1 MRSERFLDTN
11 ILIYAALG
19 RKDDRPKYETA
30 KRIIADVKI
39 GLSAQVLAEFYVGVT
54 KKPATSLGKAETD
67 RWMDV
72 LSKFPVVP
80 VDETL
85 VRTAIVLACRFQ
97 IHYYDAAIIAAAE
110 RLGAPVLYTEDLNH
124 GQHYGSVQVQ
134 NPFRDP

>member
-1 MRSERFLDTN
+1 MPIECFLDTN
-11 ILIYAALG
+11 VLMYAA
-19 RKDDRPKYETA
+19 TA
-30 KRIIADVKI
+30 KQDEPTKFSIADRLLSEKRF
-39 GLSAQVLAEFYVGVT
+39 GLSAQVLAEFVVIYT
-54 KKPATSLGKAETD
+54 RKPITPPTATEVDG
-67 RWMDV
+67 WMDA

-85 VRTAIVLACRFQ
+85 VRTAIVLARRFQ

-134 NPFRDP
+134 NPFRDL

>member
-1 MRSERFLDTN
+1 MRSDRFLDTN

-19 RKDDRPKYETA
+19 RKDDQPKYQIA
-30 KRIIADVKI
+30 KRIIADERV
-39 GLSAQVLAEFYVGVT
+39 GLSAQVMAEFYVAVT
-54 KKPATSLGKAETD
+54 KKPARSLAMPETD

-72 LSKFPVVP
+72 LSRFPVVP

-85 VRTAIVLACRFQ
+85 VRTAIVLARRFQ

-134 NPFRDP
+134 NPFRDL

>member
-19 RKDDRPKYETA
+19 RKDDLLKYQVA
-30 KRIIADVKI
+30 KRIIAGEKI

-54 KKPATSLGKAETD
+54 KKPTTSLAMPETD

-72 LSKFPVVP
+72 LSRFPVVP
-80 VDETL
+80 VDESL
-85 VRTAIVLACRFQ
+85 VRTAIVLARRFK

-124 GQHYGSVQVQ
+124 GQHYGSVQVR
-134 NPFRDP
+134 NPFRDL